1 MTMNLHLPHRK
12 KSRGSSDAEGGLHL
26 ISRDPY
32 VDWSLILAVTVLAS
46 LAFIVLGFLTFE
58 AATTRLDQSSLSP
71 AATPVTFNEKALS
84 DLLAAFDKRAAE
96 RTTLLKAYD
105 GPGDPSL

>member
-1 MTMNLHLPHRK
+1 MNFHFSHSK
-12 KSRGSSDAEGGLHL
+12 KSHSPSDGETGLHL

-32 VDWSLILAVTVLAS
+32 VDWSLILTVTAIAAIAL
-46 LAFIVLGFLTFE
+46 IVLGFFTFE
-58 AATTRLDQSSLSP
+58 AAAARVDQNSLSSS
-71 AATPVTFNEKALS
+71 AAPVTFNEKALTN
-84 DLLAAFDKRAAE
+84 LLDIFDKRAAE